1 MYERMK
7 PPEITNKQKE
17 IILLIPKFRYLSRVH
32 IQAFLHHKQRPRI
45 NRWLQDLSKKKYLL
59 QKYSNQ
65 IVGKNRIPATYLLET
80 NGIRY
85 VRKQGLF
92 DSTYLNKLYYDK
104 NRSKTFITH
113 CLFLATICLQLEE
126 KQSSTLTYT
135 YATVNEWH
143 PASHPFHFLKENGI
157 TADLCFSKKQKGKKV
172 RYYLLEI
179 IDETLP
185 RYRIR
190 KRIRDYFTF
199 FFSNCW
205 EDTKGVEFPI
215 LLFVAFSKERMIYTK
230 RYLKTIFR
238 EYDSPKELNIY
249 VAFVDDVQT
258 ESITGNIWEEIT

>member
-1 MYERMK
+1 MYESMK

-32 IQAFLHHKQRPRI
+32 IQTFLHHKQRPRI

-59 QKYSNQ
+59 QQYSKQ

-104 NRSKTFITH
+104 NRSETFKTH

-126 KQSSTLTYT
+126 
-135 YATVNEWH
+135 
-143 PASHPFHFLKENGI
+143 
-157 TADLCFSKKQKGKKV
+157 KQKGKKV

-199 FFSNCW
+199 FFNNDW
-205 EDTKGVEFPI
+205 ENNSKVEFPI
-215 LLFVAFSKERMIYTK
+215 LLFVAFSKERMIYIK
-230 RYLKTIFR
+230 RYLKTLYR
-238 EYDSPKELNIY
+238 DYNSPENLDIY
-249 VAFVDDVQT
+249 VAIAVDIHLQG
-258 ESITGNIWEEIT
+258 ITKNIWEEIT